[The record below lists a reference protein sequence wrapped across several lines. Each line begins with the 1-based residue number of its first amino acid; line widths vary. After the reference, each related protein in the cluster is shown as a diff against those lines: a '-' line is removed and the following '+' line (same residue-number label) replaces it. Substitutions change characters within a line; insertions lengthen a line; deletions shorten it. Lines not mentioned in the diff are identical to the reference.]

1 MIYLFISSLT
11 RSYHMLEVGQK
22 ENCFFLKNI
31 FMTAV
36 HAGDVEIMHFV
47 FERNE
52 F

>member
-22 ENCFFLKNI
+22 EFFLKNI